1 MKSILIGI
9 FLLTGS
15 GKIFRDTLQPQS
27 LEKIAELEGSALYKT
42 QISMES
48 KVTEAPKFTT
58 QIKDVANLVEGQ
70 SAHFEA
76 YLTPTNDPN
85 LKVEWYFN
93 GKLLGAG

>member
-1 MKSILIGI
+1 M
-9 FLLTGS
+9 
-15 GKIFRDTLQPQS
+15 
-27 LEKIAELEGSALYKT
+27 EGSHALYRS
-42 QISMES
+42 QISMDA
-48 KVTEAPKFTT
+48 KITEAPKFTT
-58 QIKDVANLVEGQ
+58 HIKEITNLVEGQ

>member
-1 MKSILIGI
+1 MKYIWFHS
-9 FLLTGS
+9 TGH

-27 LEKIAELEGSALYKT
+27 LEKIAELEGSHSLYRT
-42 QISMES
+42 QLSMDS

-58 QIKDVANLVEGQ
+58 HIKEISNLLEGQ

-93 GKLLGAG
+93 GKLLGAGTW